1 MSRMSQNVVVG
12 ETPSVRRTAEND
24 LDVQMR
30 TILNEAGQDPYE
42 KMKKYNALLQR
53 FLALNRQGDEL
64 RVSPEGG
71 SGGGGGGGGG
81 ASTHRVDNVE
91 EDKGEQDEMRK
102 AADETLQD
110 VLLNLPQRNHKNVR
124 YIMNKLSKSENG

>member
-71 SGGGGGGGGG
+71 SGGGGRGGGRG
-81 ASTHRVDNVE
+81 ASGWRMWRGSRM
-91 EDKGEQDEMRK
+91 K
-102 AADETLQD
+102 
-110 VLLNLPQRNHKNVR
+110 
-124 YIMNKLSKSENG
+124 